1 MIQQK
6 KFVAT
11 FRRDAD
17 QLDGV
22 SAVTGDRRLLEE
34 EAAQVGGRRQVGREE
49 VVVAERVHRLQKPD
63 REPDSGL
70 VRVAVGERFARKKE
84 LRRSVLDLGVDVFAV
99 DFSEIQKLRI
109 LIRILCIASSTSY
122 FRFRT

>member
-1 MIQQK
+1 MVQQK
-6 KFVAT
+6 NFVAT
-11 FRRDAD
+11 FRCDAD

-22 SAVTGDRRLLEE
+22 SAVAGDRRLLEE

-63 REPDSGL
+63 RESDSGL

-84 LRRSVLDLGVDVFAV
+84 LRRSVLDLGVDIFAV
-99 DFSEIQKLRI
+99 DFSEIQK
-109 LIRILCIASSTSY
+109 
-122 FRFRT
+122 